1 MRSFILTPVI
11 LSVVAASALVAAP
24 RRHVMVNGPSS
35 CPDNPAAHLGRSDN
49 GVLRKLTELPPA
61 QTYASVYRRGAD
73 GCMVPV
79 LYRDRDAPPANASR
93 RP

>member
-1 MRSFILTPVI
+1 M
-11 LSVVAASALVAAP
+11 LSVLAASALVAAP
-24 RRHVMVNGPSS
+24 RPAVMVNGPSS
-35 CPDNPAAHLGRSDN
+35 CPDNPAAHLARSGN

-61 QTYASVYRRGAD
+61 QTYAAIYRRGAN
-73 GCMVPV
+73 GCMVAV